1 MLEMAHVSKKD
12 KKNLSQNDSAGVKTP
27 SSTRLH
33 FYVLKDRNS
42 NTKLVAFARS
52 SNLLLEKSK
61 TACGF
66 KSQQQKTLFDKFPP
80 KFSLDKAGSLARF
93 LSPNH
98 CPFMLH
104 QPLCY
109 QL

>member
-1 MLEMAHVSKKD
+1 MAHVKERSKT
-12 KKNLSQNDSAGVKTP
+12 LSQNDSSGVKTP

-33 FYVLKDRNS
+33 FSVLKDRKP
-42 NTKLVAFARS
+42 NTKLVVLARS
-52 SNLLLEKSK
+52 SNFLLEKSK
-61 TACGF
+61 TAFGF
-66 KSQQQKTLFDKFPP
+66 KSQLQKKNSLFDKFPP

-98 CPFMLH
+98 YPFILH
-104 QPLCY
+104 QPLRF